1 MLKLFYKKLCNH
13 FGPRGWWPTLERGYS
28 EDNKTRILTDAE
40 RFEISIG
47 AILTQSTSWKNVEKA
62 LKNLKQKN
70 LLDKDKLREIDI
82 NRLAEIIKPSGY
94 NNQKTKK
101 IKEFIK
107 FLDSKKEIN
116 RENLL
121 KVWGIGKETA
131 DSILLYAYRQPIFVI
146 DTYTRRIMNRL
157 GYKEEDYDKLQ
168 DLFMTSLPKDD
179 KLFNEFHALL
189 VELGKN
195 ICKKEPLCERCP
207 LNSECNYFKNKSFT
221 ASDK

>member
-146 DTYTRRIMNRL
+146 DTYTRRIMNRI
-157 GYKEEDYDKLQ
+157 GFKENNYDELQ
-168 DLFMTSLPKDD
+168 ELFMKNLPKDD
-179 KLFNEFHALL
+179 KIYNEFHALL

-195 ICKKEPLCERCP
+195 ICKKEPLCEKCP
-207 LNSECNYFKNKSFT
+207 LNKECDYFKNKSL
-221 ASDK
+221 AESDK